1 MKYLSK
7 IGRRWNFLFI
17 PLIVFFGWPTQA
29 FAQETE
35 TGLPSWVHL
44 ETDGLFVYYKPQ
56 DVGLYRRLLPTMFEM
71 PETPVVHVY
80 VDDFYKMTAGSEPY
94 REAAVFLLGR
104 YKGQDIWWC
113 VSMPVTTVAA
123 RDLGRLGGW
132 PKVIGDISLQRND
145 PDFAGTVNLDGRQV
159 LDIRLETGQHSVTE
173 SENQWF
179 QRLRGIE
186 KLTMVDGRLKVHE
199 ARANRRAAKF
209 SLIDLASMNSDK
221 FTMKV
226 GAAQVSLT
234 PAAAGES
241 DAVAAF
247 GLRPQEIVLAFYF
260 RNKFHWSLLHPEVA
274 R

>member
-1 MKYLSK
+1 MNSFGK
-7 IGRRWNFLFI
+7 IGLRSNLWLL
-17 PLIVFFGWPTQA
+17 PLIVFFGWTIHA
-29 FAQETE
+29 FGQETD
-35 TGLPSWVHL
+35 TGGLPSWVHL
-44 ETDGLFVYYKPQ
+44 ETDGIFVYYKPQ

-71 PETPVVHVY
+71 PETPMVHVY
-80 VDDFYKMTAGSEPY
+80 VDDFYKMTSEPY

-123 RDLGRLGGW
+123 RDLGRMGGW

-145 PDFAGTVNLDGRQV
+145 PDFSGTVSLDGRQV
-159 LDIRLETGQHSVTE
+159 LNIRLETGQHSVTE

-186 KLTMVDGRLKVHE
+186 KLTIVDGEIKVHE
-199 ARANRRAAKF
+199 ARADRRAGKF
-209 SLIDLASMNSDK
+209 SLIDLASMNYDK
-221 FTMKV
+221 FAMKV

-234 PAAAGES
+234 PASVDESSAA
-241 DAVAAF
+241 AAF
-247 GLRPQEIVLAFYF
+247 GLRPQETVLAFYF